1 MPALDRDHKLV
12 RRALE
17 KEGWTITHDPLTL
30 SIGKRNL
37 LMDFGAERLLA
48 AERGTEK
55 IAVEVKTFA
64 GPSPIADLQQ
74 AYGQFGLYEEVLA
87 TSEPE
92 RVLYL
97 AIPEEAMEGIFTE
110 EIGQLMLKNRFR
122 RLCVYEIDEEKIVKW
137 IP

>member
-17 KEGWTITHDPLTL
+17 KEGWIITSDPLTL
-30 SIGKRNL
+30 GVGKRNFL
-37 LMDFGAERLLA
+37 VDFGAERLLA

-74 AYGQFGLYEEVLA
+74 AYGQFGVYEEVLA
-87 TSEPE
+87 TTEPE

-97 AIPEEAMEGIFTE
+97 AIPEEAMSGIFAE

-122 RLCVYEIDEEKIVKW
+122 RLFVYETEQEKIIQW

>member
-1 MPALDRDHKLV
+1 MPALDRDHRLV

-30 SIGKRNL
+30 TIGKRNVL
-37 LMDFGAERLLA
+37 VDFGAERLLA
-48 AERGTEK
+48 AERGAEK

-74 AYGQFGLYEEVLA
+74 AYGQFGVYEEVLA

-92 RVLYL
+92 RMLYL
-97 AIPEEAMEGIFTE
+97 AIPEEALEGIFTE
-110 EIGQLMLKNRFR
+110 EIGQIMLKNRFR
-122 RLCVYEIDEEKIVKW
+122 RVCVYGIDEEKIVQW

>member
-97 AIPEEAMEGIFTE
+97 AVPEEAMEGIFTE

>member
-1 MPALDRDHKLV
+1 MPALDRDHRLV

-30 SIGKRNL
+30 TIGKRNVL
-37 LMDFGAERLLA
+37 VDFGAERLLA
-48 AERGTEK
+48 AERGAEK

-74 AYGQFGLYEEVLA
+74 AYGQFGVYEEVLA

-92 RVLYL
+92 RMLYL
-97 AIPEEAMEGIFTE
+97 AIPEEALEGIFTE
-110 EIGQLMLKNRFR
+110 EIGQIMLKNRFR
-122 RLCVYEIDEEKIVKW
+122 RVCVYGVDEEKIVQW

>member
-97 AIPEEAMEGIFTE
+97 AVPEEAMEGIFTE

-122 RLCVYEIDEEKIVKW
+122 RLCVYEIDEEKIIKW